1 MLPSCFTFG
10 RECWE
15 TRRCLQSFSIKLC
28 VRYYPYDWCASSTYL
43 KRYFLGIPS
52 QFQALQKAKLR
63 RWDNP
68 KCRRHVFAHRQKLHT
83 NKLKCFYGIKVAPLF
98 LCKSKYESRWYA
110 YWCWNGKKSKRNSIS
125 WFGPNNYQ
133 TRHSDWWLF
142 TCGSSHNDNNDGKW
156 LVQ

>member
-1 MLPSCFTFG
+1 MFYIS
-10 RECWE
+10 E
-15 TRRCLQSFSIKLC
+15 TRSGSWEARRFFLQSFSIKLC

-68 KCRRHVFAHRQKLHT
+68 KCRRHVFTRRQKLHT
-83 NKLKCFYGIKVAPLF
+83 NKLKCFYGIKVAPLSF
-98 LCKSKYESRWYA
+98 YA
-110 YWCWNGKKSKRNSIS
+110 NSNMKADDFEMKRKPNSIS

>member
-1 MLPSCFTFG
+1 MLPSCFSSG
-10 RECWE
+10 SWE
-15 TRRCLQSFSIKLC
+15 ARRFFLQSFSIKLC

-68 KCRRHVFAHRQKLHT
+68 KCRRHVFTRRQKLHT
-83 NKLKCFYGIKVAPLF
+83 NKLKYFYGIKVAPLF
-98 LCKSKYESRWYA
+98 FMQIQIWKQMILKWKP
-110 YWCWNGKKSKRNSIS
+110 NSIS

>member
-1 MLPSCFTFG
+1 MLPSCFTFRSG
-10 RECWE
+10 IWE
-15 TRRCLQSFSIKLC
+15 ARRFFLQSFSIKLC

-68 KCRRHVFAHRQKLHT
+68 KCRRHVFTRRQKLHT
-83 NKLKCFYGIKVAPLF
+83 NKLKCFYGIKVAPPSF
-98 LCKSKYESRWYA
+98 YA
-110 YWCWNGKKSKRNSIS
+110 NSNMKAADFKMKRKPNSTT

>member
-1 MLPSCFTFG
+1 MLPSCFTFWSWS
-10 RECWE
+10 WE
-15 TRRCLQSFSIKLC
+15 ARRYFLQSFSIKLC

-68 KCRRHVFAHRQKLHT
+68 KCRRHVFTRRQKLHT

-98 LCKSKYESRWYA
+98 LCKFKYESRWYA
-110 YWCWNGKKSKRNSIS
+110 YWCWNGKKTKEKFHQLIWPKQLSNPS
-125 WFGPNNYQ
+125 Q
-133 TRHSDWWLF
+133 WLMAF
-142 TCGSSHNDNNDGKW
+142 HMWIKS
-156 LVQ
+156 